1 MMHTIRLLMSGRSIL
16 EEGAPIVRF
25 EGQSLNLLL
34 DIRAGKMPFDEIMN
48 VANELMSE
56 CERFK
61 LTAKLPPS
69 CDIAA
74 ADALLLE
81 LTQDWERRVP

>member
-1 MMHTIRLLMSGRSIL
+1 
-16 EEGAPIVRF
+16 
-25 EGQSLNLLL
+25 
-34 DIRAGKMPFDEIMN
+34 MPFDEIMN